1 MLNQLAK
8 GFCRGKEENE
18 QLKELAR
25 KKRQKREREAESA
38 AATAGR
44 EGASQIKSRSVARP
58 PGRKDAAKRVRR
70 TEAEQQRDAVSPRG

>member
-25 KKRQKREREAESA
+25 KKRQKREGEAESA

-44 EGASQIKSRSVARP
+44 EGASQIDSAKKRAKGAPVAAP
-58 PGRKDAAKRVRR
+58 DG
-70 TEAEQQRDAVSPRG
+70 